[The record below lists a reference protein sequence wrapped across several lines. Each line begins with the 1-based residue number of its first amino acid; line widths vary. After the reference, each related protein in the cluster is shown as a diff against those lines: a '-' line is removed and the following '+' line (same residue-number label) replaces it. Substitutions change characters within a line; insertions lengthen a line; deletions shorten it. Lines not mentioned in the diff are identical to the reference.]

1 MTEGRGCK
9 NGWEEESQGHSHP
22 GGKVRSGAM
31 NNNAEGSAA
40 FLESL
45 MEQTGPLLRLY
56 FYTLSLTFKALDYKD
71 KIFPKYTTLN
81 VQEKSVGF
89 DSSIQSTCAC
99 FYVIFFF
106 LLITIFP

>member
-1 MTEGRGCK
+1 
-9 NGWEEESQGHSHP
+9 
-22 GGKVRSGAM
+22 
-31 NNNAEGSAA
+31 
-40 FLESL
+40 

-89 DSSIQSTCAC
+89 DSSIQSICAC

-106 LLITIFP
+106 LLTTIFPQKLAGCVLGSREKNENVL